1 MIISKLEPGYIY
13 TLIFV
18 KFKIPFS
25 ALVEPAFNV
34 MDCDIFKGWEF
45 KFPREL
51 SSKITVWLWQSISM
65 KSIIKGFPGLIASFS
80 LFLELGRMMLKGN
93 ERYLRSE
100 ELFVSF
106 VKELFTSDAQIE
118 VKISRI
124 ACSASLLEKL
134 LLNKTAWLFK
144 ESIVWI

>member
-1 MIISKLEPGYIY
+1 
-13 TLIFV
+13 
-18 KFKIPFS
+18 
-25 ALVEPAFNV
+25 
-34 MDCDIFKGWEF
+34 
-45 KFPREL
+45 
-51 SSKITVWLWQSISM
+51 M

-118 VKISRI
+118 VNISKIS
-124 ACSASLLEKL
+124 CSESLLEKL
-134 LLNKTAWLFK
+134 LLNKTA
-144 ESIVWI
+144 